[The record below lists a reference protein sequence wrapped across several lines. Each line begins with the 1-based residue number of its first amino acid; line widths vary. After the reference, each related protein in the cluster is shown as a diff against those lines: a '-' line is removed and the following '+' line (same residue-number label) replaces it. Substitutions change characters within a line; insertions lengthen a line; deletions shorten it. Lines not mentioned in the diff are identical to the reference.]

1 VNPSKKNKQVTLEG
15 SWAPKDPGLVP
26 WYLDGLLVGHTGDKL
41 TFKFKGTTIGAMCL
55 VNCNGLKIEAKI
67 DGREIPGPFTHFAIE
82 FGKFFMLEHG
92 MPNAEHVL
100 ELEVGKPMAKQN
112 KLEDPTAQIGY
123 LCVAGPEEAAE

>member
-1 VNPSKKNKQVTLEG
+1 
-15 SWAPKDPGLVP
+15 
-26 WYLDGLLVGHTGDKL
+26 
-41 TFKFKGTTIGAMCL
+41 
-55 VNCNGLKIEAKI
+55 
-67 DGREIPGPFTHFAIE
+67 
-82 FGKFFMLEHG
+82 